1 MDKIFAVIVDN
12 DQLKCYDT
20 SSGSLQGTYTFSGK
34 VLNGPIVTNDRVTV
48 VFETP
53 SGKSGRI
60 FKLPSFSTVSSF
72 SVS

>member
-1 MDKIFAVIVDN
+1 MDKVYAVIVDN

-20 SSGSLQGTYTFSGK
+20 SGGSLHGTYTFSGR

-48 VFETP
+48 VFETAA
-53 SGKSGRI
+53 GKTGRI

-72 SVS
+72 SVN